1 MFDVHCFIS
10 PFGKI
15 HCCVVSV
22 ASCVV
27 AVVLCRLHKTES
39 FSVGPSSFFLV
50 SFSPCKYKNNFIK
63 VSNWP
68 VSFDRVR
75 RKGLEQSLYQFLSNI
90 KCNI

>member
-1 MFDVHCFIS
+1 MFDGHCFIS

-50 SFSPCKYKNNFIK
+50 SFF
-63 VSNWP
+63 
-68 VSFDRVR
+68 
-75 RKGLEQSLYQFLSNI
+75 SLQI
-90 KCNI
+90 